1 MRHCEGQ
8 KGALWDKK
16 RPYGPKEALRALL
29 STAYHY
35 GQNGTLYKEEKWALW
50 AKRSTAGKSGTTGQK
65 GALRTKKGHYKPN
78 GALIWANSSNTTD
91 HAICINF

>member
-35 GQNGTLYKEEKWALW
+35 GQNGTLYKEENGHYGPNEAL
-50 AKRSTAGKSGTTGQK
+50 RGK
-65 GALRTKKGHYKPN
+65 GALRANKGHYGPKRD
-78 GALIWANSSNTTD
+78 TT
-91 HAICINF
+91 NQMGP